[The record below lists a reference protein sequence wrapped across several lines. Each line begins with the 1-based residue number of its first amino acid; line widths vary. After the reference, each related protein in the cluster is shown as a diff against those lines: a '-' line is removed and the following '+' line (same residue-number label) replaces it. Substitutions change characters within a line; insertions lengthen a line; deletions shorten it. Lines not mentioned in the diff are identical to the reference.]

1 MQDSRIHPSRA
12 GVAASGTGP
21 DAAIAASAS
30 DIDTREALL
39 RELSGYAREVGV
51 GVESGQVTLT
61 GEVRDYPMKQR
72 VIEAV
77 LSARDVRC
85 VTSYLTVVSGA
96 SASDEN

>member
-21 DAAIAASAS
+21 GAAVTAAAS

-39 RELSGYAREVGV
+39 HELSAYAREVVV
-51 GVESGQVTLT
+51 GVESGQVTLA
-61 GEVRDYPMKQR
+61 GKVRDNPMKQR
-72 VIEAV
+72 VIEAA

-85 VTSYLTVVSGA
+85 VTSYLTVVSSA